1 MTNNSTNLELDKEYS
16 LWYHNPNDTN
26 WTESSYHQILSF
38 NTTDEFWVL
47 DKLFNNDFIENGMFF
62 VMKEN
67 IVPIWENDKN
77 IDGGYISWKVDKK
90 NVYSYWIDLIG
101 HMITNNIFEDEN
113 NEDCK
118 DNKNDKNYSNII
130 NGCSISPKKNFNIL
144 KLWTKE
150 IVDLESLKFSDS
162 LKLSEFNSAFKS
174 HQHNIEKDT
183 KMKQSRT

>member
-1 MTNNSTNLELDKEYS
+1 MTNNSKNLKLNTEYA

-77 IDGGYISWKVDKK
+77 IKGGYISWKIDKK

-101 HMITNNIFEDEN
+101 HMITDNIFQNDNDNDNEN
-113 NEDCK
+113 N
-118 DNKNDKNYSNII
+118 KNLSSII

-144 KLWTKE
+144 KIWTSNSVE
-150 IVDLESLKFSDS
+150 IDKLQFKDT
-162 LKLSEFNSAFKS
+162 LKLKEFTAAFKS
-174 HQHNIEKDT
+174 HQQNIEKDN
-183 KMKQSRT
+183 KMRQSRINNK